1 MKQKLRV
8 QRPESVREG
17 ASPIRVMIV
26 DDSIVARTVFA
37 RMLEKDAFTIVASA
51 ANAEQAIQL
60 LAVHK
65 VDIVL
70 LDVEMPG
77 MDGLTALPAILESS
91 DGARVLIVSSA
102 CAEGAAASVR
112 ALTLGAADT
121 LLKPGAG
128 SFSGSF
134 GGILADK
141 LLRIGRAPRHRDTPS
156 IPVAVS
162 DQVANR
168 TAIECLAIGA
178 STGGPYAL
186 TAFFGALPRTF
197 SAPILITQHLPAE
210 FMPYFAAQIQGS
222 TGRITKIATDG
233 ARLIPGEILIAPG
246 DGHLRLI
253 RFPDGVRARIDRTP
267 ATSGCL
273 PSVDPMFSSCASI
286 FGATAVGVVLTG
298 MGRDGVLG
306 AAELV
311 AAGGE
316 VMAQDAETSVVWGM
330 PGVVAQAGIASA
342 VMPPARLAQRI
353 GQRKFVPS
361 APKWN

>member
-1 MKQKLRV
+1 
-8 QRPESVREG
+8 
-17 ASPIRVMIV
+17 MIV

-37 RMLEKDAFTIVASA
+37 RMLNKDAFTIVASA
-51 ANAEQAIQL
+51 ANAGQAIQL

-65 VDIVL
+65 VDIIL

-77 MDGLTALPAILESS
+77 MDGLTALPAILEAS
-91 DGARVLIVSSA
+91 DGAHVLIVSSA
-102 CAEGAAASVR
+102 CAEGAAASVK

-128 SFSGSF
+128 SFGGRF
-134 GGILADK
+134 GDILTDK
-141 LLRIGRAPRHRDTPS
+141 LLRIGRAPRNPHVP
-156 IPVAVS
+156 PVPTAEP
-162 DQVANR
+162 DRTINR

-210 FMPYFAAQIQGS
+210 FMPYFATQIQGIA
-222 TGRITKIATDG
+222 GRVTKVATDG

-253 RFPDGVRARIDRTP
+253 RFSDGVRARIDRTP
-267 ATSGCL
+267 AASGCL
-273 PSVDPMFSSCASI
+273 PSVDPMFASCASV

-298 MGRDGVLG
+298 MGRDGMLG
-306 AAELV
+306 ASELV
-311 AAGGE
+311 ASGGE
-316 VMAQDAETSVVWGM
+316 VMAQDADTSVVWGM
-330 PGVVAQAGIASA
+330 PGVIAQAGLASA

-361 APKWN
+361 VLQWN